1 MNAVDRDVRALL
13 LLVLRFFLASIHEAF
28 EEQIHGIARAQ
39 EFGVPLHADRKGLVG
54 VLDGLDQALIVICC
68 CAQFG
73 RELEYPLMMHGVH
86 LGRMRL
92 QDTRQASTR
101 LERYMV

>member
-1 MNAVDRDVRALL
+1 M
-13 LLVLRFFLASIHEAF
+13 
-28 EEQIHGIARAQ
+28 
-39 EFGVPLHADRKGLVG
+39 PLYADSEGLVG
-54 VLDGLDQALIVICC
+54 VLDGLDQALIVIRR

-73 RELEYPLMMHGVH
+73 RELEYPLMMHRIH

-92 QDTRQASTR
+92 QDARQTSAR